1 MTNTTL
7 SPAGEHRLTMENR
20 KSLRVSGVTYVD
32 SFDEHTITLYTNM
45 GELTVKG
52 EGLHLDLLNLDSGD
66 AAVSG
71 KVHGLMYTDERPKNG
86 LLSRLFR

>member
-7 SPAGEHRLTMENR
+7 SPATEHRLTMENR
-20 KSLRVSGVTYVD
+20 KSLRVSGVTKVD
-32 SFDEHTITLYTNM
+32 SFDQHTMVLYTNM

-52 EGLHLDLLNLDSGD
+52 EGLHLELLNTESGD

-86 LLSRLFR
+86 FLGRLFR